1 MENDLK
7 VHYLKTVVP
16 AMMKNRGYTNLHQVP
31 KLEKIVLNCSVGS
44 LTDIKVALE
53 DAVHDLTMITGQKPI
68 KTKSKKSIS
77 NFNLR
82 LHQEIGCKV
91 TLRGRRMYEFLDRL
105 VSLALPRV
113 RDFRGLSSTAF
124 DGHGNYSLGLSEQ
137 MVFPDGMRSS
147 RAYFYGQSAAPTR
160 IVDERTLTAASGN
173 SSPTTV
179 RARLDVYLTGDRV
192 DSSGKMVDN
201 VAKTVQPYEIDNLR
215 RHEREIFARVSTT
228 NSAPRTNR

>member
-16 AMMKNRGYTNLHQVP
+16 AMMENRGYTNLHQVP

-91 TLRGRRMYEFLDRL
+91 TLRGKIMYDFLLRFIRA
-105 VSLALPRV
+105 ALPRI
-113 RDFRGLSSTAF
+113 RDFRGIPNGGF
-124 DGHGNYSLGLSEQ
+124 DGRGAYTLGVKDHSI
-137 MVFPDGMRSS
+137 FPE
-147 RAYFYGQSAAPTR
+147 
-160 IVDERTLTAASGN
+160 IEI
-173 SSPTTV
+173 
-179 RARLDVYLTGDRV
+179 DRV
-192 DSSGKMVDN
+192 KRNLGFDVTFVTSGKEREETREMLSLMGMPFIVRTQDA
-201 VAKTVQPYEIDNLR
+201 AKTGNKEKTDGQEVL
-215 RHEREIFARVSTT
+215 A
-228 NSAPRTNR
+228 A

>member
-7 VHYLKTVVP
+7 VHYLKSVVP
-16 AMMKNRGYTNLHQVP
+16 AMMKNRGYVNLHQVP

-91 TLRGRRMYEFLDRL
+91 MALRGE
-105 VSLALPRV
+105 LPGV
-113 RDFRGLSSTAF
+113 TK
-124 DGHGNYSLGLSEQ
+124 
-137 MVFPDGMRSS
+137 
-147 RAYFYGQSAAPTR
+147 
-160 IVDERTLTAASGN
+160 ASW
-173 SSPTTV
+173 
-179 RARLDVYLTGDRV
+179 
-192 DSSGKMVDN
+192 
-201 VAKTVQPYEIDNLR
+201 
-215 RHEREIFARVSTT
+215 
-228 NSAPRTNR
+228 

>member
-91 TLRGRRMYEFLDRL
+91 TLRGKIMYDFLLRFIRA
-105 VSLALPRV
+105 ALPRI
-113 RDFRGLSSTAF
+113 RDFRGIPNGGF
-124 DGHGNYSLGLSEQ
+124 DGRGAYTLGVKDHSI
-137 MVFPDGMRSS
+137 FPE
-147 RAYFYGQSAAPTR
+147 
-160 IVDERTLTAASGN
+160 IEI
-173 SSPTTV
+173 
-179 RARLDVYLTGDRV
+179 DRV
-192 DSSGKMVDN
+192 KRNLGFDVTFVTSGK
-201 VAKTVQPYEIDNLR
+201 
-215 RHEREIFARVSTT
+215 EREETREMLSLMGMPFIVRTGSITGARSPGDAGVISVVLG
-228 NSAPRTNR
+228 

>member
-68 KTKSKKSIS
+68 KTRSKKSIS

-91 TLRGRRMYEFLDRL
+91 TLRGKIMYDFLLRFIRA
-105 VSLALPRV
+105 ALPRI
-113 RDFRGLSSTAF
+113 RDFRGIPNGGF
-124 DGHGNYSLGLSEQ
+124 DGRGAYTLGVKDHSI
-137 MVFPDGMRSS
+137 FPE
-147 RAYFYGQSAAPTR
+147 
-160 IVDERTLTAASGN
+160 IEI
-173 SSPTTV
+173 
-179 RARLDVYLTGDRV
+179 DRV
-192 DSSGKMVDN
+192 KRNLGFDVTFVTSGKEREETREMLSLMGMPFIVRTQDA
-201 VAKTVQPYEIDNLR
+201 AKTGNKEKTDGQEVL
-215 RHEREIFARVSTT
+215 A
-228 NSAPRTNR
+228 A

>member
-91 TLRGRRMYEFLDRL
+91 TLRGKIMYDFLLRFIRA
-105 VSLALPRV
+105 ALPRI
-113 RDFRGLSSTAF
+113 RDFRGIPNGGF
-124 DGHGNYSLGLSEQ
+124 DGRGAYTLGVKDHSI
-137 MVFPDGMRSS
+137 FPE
-147 RAYFYGQSAAPTR
+147 
-160 IVDERTLTAASGN
+160 IEI
-173 SSPTTV
+173 
-179 RARLDVYLTGDRV
+179 DRV
-192 DSSGKMVDN
+192 KRNLGFDVTFVTSGKEREETREMLSLMGMPFIVRTQDA
-201 VAKTVQPYEIDNLR
+201 AKTGNKEKTDGQEVL
-215 RHEREIFARVSTT
+215 A
-228 NSAPRTNR
+228 A

>member
-7 VHYLKTVVP
+7 VHYLKTVGP

-91 TLRGRRMYEFLDRL
+91 TLRGKIMYDFLLRFIRA
-105 VSLALPRV
+105 ALPRI
-113 RDFRGLSSTAF
+113 RDFRGIPNGGF
-124 DGHGNYSLGLSEQ
+124 DGRGAYTLGVKDHSI
-137 MVFPDGMRSS
+137 FPE
-147 RAYFYGQSAAPTR
+147 
-160 IVDERTLTAASGN
+160 IEI
-173 SSPTTV
+173 
-179 RARLDVYLTGDRV
+179 DRV
-192 DSSGKMVDN
+192 KRNLGFDVTFVTSGKEREETREMLSLMGMPFIVRTQDA
-201 VAKTVQPYEIDNLR
+201 AKTGNKEKTDGQEVL
-215 RHEREIFARVSTT
+215 A
-228 NSAPRTNR
+228 A

>member
-77 NFNLR
+77 DFNLR

-91 TLRGRRMYEFLDRL
+91 TLRGKIMYDFLLRFIRA
-105 VSLALPRV
+105 ALPRI
-113 RDFRGLSSTAF
+113 RDFRGIPNGGF
-124 DGHGNYSLGLSEQ
+124 DGRGAYTLGVKDHSI
-137 MVFPDGMRSS
+137 FPE
-147 RAYFYGQSAAPTR
+147 
-160 IVDERTLTAASGN
+160 IEI
-173 SSPTTV
+173 
-179 RARLDVYLTGDRV
+179 DRV
-192 DSSGKMVDN
+192 KRNLGFDVTFVTSGKEREETREMLSLMGMPFIVRTQDA
-201 VAKTVQPYEIDNLR
+201 AKTGNKEKTDGQEVL
-215 RHEREIFARVSTT
+215 A
-228 NSAPRTNR
+228 A

>member
-16 AMMKNRGYTNLHQVP
+16 AMMKNRGYTNLHLVP

-91 TLRGRRMYEFLDRL
+91 TLRGKIMYDFLLRFIRA
-105 VSLALPRV
+105 ALPRI
-113 RDFRGLSSTAF
+113 RDFRGIPNGGF
-124 DGHGNYSLGLSEQ
+124 DGRGAYTLGVKDHSI
-137 MVFPDGMRSS
+137 FPE
-147 RAYFYGQSAAPTR
+147 
-160 IVDERTLTAASGN
+160 IEI
-173 SSPTTV
+173 
-179 RARLDVYLTGDRV
+179 DRV
-192 DSSGKMVDN
+192 KRNLGFDVTFVTSGKEREETREMLSLMGMPFIVRTQDA
-201 VAKTVQPYEIDNLR
+201 AKTGNKEKTDGQEVL
-215 RHEREIFARVSTT
+215 A
-228 NSAPRTNR
+228 A

>member
-7 VHYLKTVVP
+7 AHYLKTVVP
-16 AMMKNRGYTNLHQVP
+16 AMMKSRGYTNLHQVP

-91 TLRGRRMYEFLDRL
+91 TLRGKIMYDFLLRFIRA
-105 VSLALPRV
+105 ALPRI
-113 RDFRGLSSTAF
+113 RDFRGIPNGGF
-124 DGHGNYSLGLSEQ
+124 DGRGAYTLGVKDHSI
-137 MVFPDGMRSS
+137 FPE
-147 RAYFYGQSAAPTR
+147 
-160 IVDERTLTAASGN
+160 IEI
-173 SSPTTV
+173 
-179 RARLDVYLTGDRV
+179 DRV
-192 DSSGKMVDN
+192 KRNLGFDVTFVTSGKEREETREMLSLMGMPFIVRTQDA
-201 VAKTVQPYEIDNLR
+201 AKTGNKEKTDGQEVL
-215 RHEREIFARVSTT
+215 A
-228 NSAPRTNR
+228 A

>member
-91 TLRGRRMYEFLDRL
+91 TLRGRIMYDFLLRFIRA
-105 VSLALPRV
+105 ALPRI
-113 RDFRGLSSTAF
+113 RDFRGIPNGGF
-124 DGHGNYSLGLSEQ
+124 DGRGAYTLGVKDHSI
-137 MVFPDGMRSS
+137 FPE
-147 RAYFYGQSAAPTR
+147 
-160 IVDERTLTAASGN
+160 IEI
-173 SSPTTV
+173 
-179 RARLDVYLTGDRV
+179 DRV
-192 DSSGKMVDN
+192 KRNLGFDVTFVTSGKEREETREMLSLMGMPFIVRTQDA
-201 VAKTVQPYEIDNLR
+201 AKTGNKEKTDGQEVL
-215 RHEREIFARVSTT
+215 A
-228 NSAPRTNR
+228 A

>member
-91 TLRGRRMYEFLDRL
+91 TLRGKIMYDFLLRFIRA
-105 VSLALPRV
+105 ALPRI
-113 RDFRGLSSTAF
+113 RDFRGIPNGGF
-124 DGHGNYSLGLSEQ
+124 DGRGAYTLGVKDHSI
-137 MVFPDGMRSS
+137 FPE
-147 RAYFYGQSAAPTR
+147 
-160 IVDERTLTAASGN
+160 IEI
-173 SSPTTV
+173 
-179 RARLDVYLTGDRV
+179 DRV
-192 DSSGKMVDN
+192 KRNLGFDVTFVTSGREREETREMLSLMGMPFIVRTQDA
-201 VAKTVQPYEIDNLR
+201 AKTGNKEKTDGQEVL
-215 RHEREIFARVSTT
+215 A
-228 NSAPRTNR
+228 A

>member
-7 VHYLKTVVP
+7 VHYLRTVVP

-91 TLRGRRMYEFLDRL
+91 TLRGKIMYDFLLRFIRA
-105 VSLALPRV
+105 ALPRI
-113 RDFRGLSSTAF
+113 RDFRGIPNGGF
-124 DGHGNYSLGLSEQ
+124 DGRGAYTLGVKDHSI
-137 MVFPDGMRSS
+137 FPE
-147 RAYFYGQSAAPTR
+147 
-160 IVDERTLTAASGN
+160 IEI
-173 SSPTTV
+173 
-179 RARLDVYLTGDRV
+179 DRV
-192 DSSGKMVDN
+192 KRNLGFDVTFVTSGKEREETREMLSLMGMPFIVRTQDA
-201 VAKTVQPYEIDNLR
+201 AKTGNKEKTDGQEVL
-215 RHEREIFARVSTT
+215 A
-228 NSAPRTNR
+228 A

>member
-16 AMMKNRGYTNLHQVP
+16 AMMRNRGYTNLHQVP

-91 TLRGRRMYEFLDRL
+91 TLRGKIMYDFLLRFIRA
-105 VSLALPRV
+105 ALPRI
-113 RDFRGLSSTAF
+113 RDFRGIPNGGF
-124 DGHGNYSLGLSEQ
+124 DGRGAYTLGVKDHSI
-137 MVFPDGMRSS
+137 FPE
-147 RAYFYGQSAAPTR
+147 
-160 IVDERTLTAASGN
+160 IEI
-173 SSPTTV
+173 
-179 RARLDVYLTGDRV
+179 DRV
-192 DSSGKMVDN
+192 KRNLGFDVTFVTSGKEREETREMLSLMGMPFIVRTQDA
-201 VAKTVQPYEIDNLR
+201 AKTGNKEKTDGQEVL
-215 RHEREIFARVSTT
+215 A
-228 NSAPRTNR
+228 A

>member
-53 DAVHDLTMITGQKPI
+53 DAVHNMTMITGQKPI

-91 TLRGRRMYEFLDRL
+91 TLRGKIMYDFLLRFIRA
-105 VSLALPRV
+105 ALPRI
-113 RDFRGLSSTAF
+113 RDFRGIPNGGF
-124 DGHGNYSLGLSEQ
+124 DGRGAYTLGVKDHSI
-137 MVFPDGMRSS
+137 FPE
-147 RAYFYGQSAAPTR
+147 
-160 IVDERTLTAASGN
+160 IEI
-173 SSPTTV
+173 
-179 RARLDVYLTGDRV
+179 DRV
-192 DSSGKMVDN
+192 KRNLGFDVTFVTSGKEREETREMLSLMGMPFIVRTQDA
-201 VAKTVQPYEIDNLR
+201 AKTGNKEKTDGQEVL
-215 RHEREIFARVSTT
+215 A
-228 NSAPRTNR
+228 A

>member
-16 AMMKNRGYTNLHQVP
+16 AMMKSRGYTNLHQVP

-91 TLRGRRMYEFLDRL
+91 TLRGKIMYDFLLRFIRA
-105 VSLALPRV
+105 ALPRI
-113 RDFRGLSSTAF
+113 RDFRGIPNGGF
-124 DGHGNYSLGLSEQ
+124 DGRGAYTLGVKDHSI
-137 MVFPDGMRSS
+137 FPE
-147 RAYFYGQSAAPTR
+147 
-160 IVDERTLTAASGN
+160 IEI
-173 SSPTTV
+173 
-179 RARLDVYLTGDRV
+179 DRV
-192 DSSGKMVDN
+192 KRNLGFDVTFVTSGKEREETREMLSLMGMPFIVRTQDA
-201 VAKTVQPYEIDNLR
+201 AKTGNKEKTDGQEVL
-215 RHEREIFARVSTT
+215 A
-228 NSAPRTNR
+228 A

>member
-7 VHYLKTVVP
+7 AHYLKTVVP

-91 TLRGRRMYEFLDRL
+91 TLRGKIMYDFLLRFIRA
-105 VSLALPRV
+105 ALPRI
-113 RDFRGLSSTAF
+113 RDFRGIPNGGF
-124 DGHGNYSLGLSEQ
+124 DGRGAYTLGVKDHSI
-137 MVFPDGMRSS
+137 FPE
-147 RAYFYGQSAAPTR
+147 
-160 IVDERTLTAASGN
+160 IEI
-173 SSPTTV
+173 
-179 RARLDVYLTGDRV
+179 DRV
-192 DSSGKMVDN
+192 KRNLGFDVTFVTSGKEREETREMLSLMGMPFIVRTQDA
-201 VAKTVQPYEIDNLR
+201 AKTGNKEKTDGQEVL
-215 RHEREIFARVSTT
+215 A
-228 NSAPRTNR
+228 A

>member
-7 VHYLKTVVP
+7 AHYLKTVVP
-16 AMMKNRGYTNLHQVP
+16 AMMKTRGYTNLHQVP

-91 TLRGRRMYEFLDRL
+91 TLRGKIMYDFLLRFIRA
-105 VSLALPRV
+105 ALPRI
-113 RDFRGLSSTAF
+113 RDFRGIPNGGF
-124 DGHGNYSLGLSEQ
+124 DGRGAYTLGVKDHSI
-137 MVFPDGMRSS
+137 FPE
-147 RAYFYGQSAAPTR
+147 
-160 IVDERTLTAASGN
+160 IEI
-173 SSPTTV
+173 
-179 RARLDVYLTGDRV
+179 DRV
-192 DSSGKMVDN
+192 KRNLGFDVTFVTSGKEREETREMLSLMGMPFIVRTQDA
-201 VAKTVQPYEIDNLR
+201 AKTGNKEKTDGQEVL
-215 RHEREIFARVSTT
+215 A
-228 NSAPRTNR
+228 A

>member
-16 AMMKNRGYTNLHQVP
+16 ALMKNRGYTNLHQVP

-91 TLRGRRMYEFLDRL
+91 TLRGKIMYDFLLRFIRA
-105 VSLALPRV
+105 ALPRI
-113 RDFRGLSSTAF
+113 RDFRGIPNGGF
-124 DGHGNYSLGLSEQ
+124 DGRGAYTLGVKDHSI
-137 MVFPDGMRSS
+137 FPE
-147 RAYFYGQSAAPTR
+147 
-160 IVDERTLTAASGN
+160 IEI
-173 SSPTTV
+173 
-179 RARLDVYLTGDRV
+179 DRV
-192 DSSGKMVDN
+192 KRNLGFDVTFVTSGKEREETREMLSLMGMPFIVRTQDA
-201 VAKTVQPYEIDNLR
+201 AKTGNKEKTDGQEVL
-215 RHEREIFARVSTT
+215 A
-228 NSAPRTNR
+228 A

>member
-7 VHYLKTVVP
+7 AHYLKTVVP

-44 LTDIKVALE
+44 LTDSKVALE

-91 TLRGRRMYEFLDRL
+91 TLRGKIMYDFLLRFIRA
-105 VSLALPRV
+105 ALPRI
-113 RDFRGLSSTAF
+113 RDFRGIPNGGF
-124 DGHGNYSLGLSEQ
+124 DGRGAYTLGVKDHSI
-137 MVFPDGMRSS
+137 FPE
-147 RAYFYGQSAAPTR
+147 
-160 IVDERTLTAASGN
+160 IEI
-173 SSPTTV
+173 
-179 RARLDVYLTGDRV
+179 DRV
-192 DSSGKMVDN
+192 KRNLGFDVTFVTSGKEREETREMLSLMGMPFIVRTQDA
-201 VAKTVQPYEIDNLR
+201 AKTGNKEKTDGQEVL
-215 RHEREIFARVSTT
+215 A
-228 NSAPRTNR
+228 A